1 MINIK
6 YNGFRNLLVN
16 VDRVFGW
23 IVFKILVFFVSKLFL
38 IVLFRV
44 LMTVFFVVLLRVV
57 EIREGVVVVIVT
69 ILFCVFSSRFCCRVS
84 FCCFSCCFS
93 WVLSCV
99 VLIDVVCWIVV
110 VFELDF
116 FWMVVFC
123 FVNLKFMIRFYV
135 FKYGS

>member
-1 MINIK
+1 M
-6 YNGFRNLLVN
+6 
-16 VDRVFGW
+16 
-23 IVFKILVFFVSKLFL
+23 VFFVSKLFL

-93 WVLSCV
+93 WVLSCI

-135 FKYGS
+135 LSMVVKNIFFELIGWYFFLIYFFLNCLIF

>member
-1 MINIK
+1 M
-6 YNGFRNLLVN
+6 
-16 VDRVFGW
+16 
-23 IVFKILVFFVSKLFL
+23 VFFVSKLFL

-135 FKYGS
+135 LSMVVKNIFFELIGWYFFLIYFFLNCLIF

>member
-1 MINIK
+1 M
-6 YNGFRNLLVN
+6 
-16 VDRVFGW
+16 
-23 IVFKILVFFVSKLFL
+23 VFFVSKLFL

-135 FKYGS
+135 LSMVVKNIFFKLIGWYFFLIYFFLNCLIF